1 MACGHQACGCTSL
14 RTTSTLFIHR
24 TRGTQGLHGPASNP
38 IHPSIH
44 SIVTSS
50 LDLNPSTE
58 EMGAIQEDDD
68 ISSPVLMH
76 PTSDAALTTAAA
88 ALAESTADVTPI
100 TSSTWTTTSYS
111 SSEPH
116 LHDHSST
123 PKAIAPARIVDKNW
137 ARVRQKMIGAG
148 SDIHSSHSS
157 NISETDLQGA
167 YAKSHLSAV
176 SSSSRPPSTTQTEP
190 SKALSG
196 MEDTGST
203 PATGLRGVLGFRT
216 VVVQRTQLRKM
227 EKEIEKALARHANDQ
242 SQPRSRAVARM
253 GTSTRGMIPG
263 APYNLMVMPEPT
275 NVDRSLVDELSDIL
289 LRWKNLTV
297 EVPCK
302 PVIFRTLAKML
313 LADRPEPLSRADSMA
328 VLNLFDQMRYMFP
341 LKNDP
346 EDIQEVLWC
355 INLLSRKYACKKGRV
370 IFTVRELLG
379 PKVLTATRYWVE
391 PVSKYPMSMDE
402 PIRVF
407 GRAASDLV
415 LSSPVAYAEQS
426 ELMRS
431 LILDLMLFIKEF
443 MSPSYLDGIVSKETV
458 SVLVRYILAVFSVE
472 YPEIQQQERVSTDNF
487 RTPYDEQSL
496 SRRTSI
502 ATEVSQEYAPVTPPP
517 RSPVSPNVS
526 GENFQARS
534 LPPQVPNM
542 VMDEQLNPVLYHARA
557 YFDTLWSS
565 GYQEAII
572 NQLKTEKLV
581 AHQPEPSER
590 LSQLLLQ
597 LSVMHR
603 AAFFKPMIA
612 CVASDSTQFVTD
624 YLCILSCLETHM
636 ELVDLYMK
644 DADMICVIMMTDVGP
659 ERPRLDSQT
668 QVLKWGSCTVG
679 QCVVILEFIYAIKR
693 LSRSGDNHQVEIG
706 KMFLID
712 LERKLGLYLVSKEKR
727 ILVPRPLRV
736 LLCLVFYE
744 IRMLCKTIHRPGWM
758 SRILD
763 WAINHDLPSEAGNTQ
778 GTPNGFSDTMRL
790 RIKHIYNSVDGLIGE
805 HRDRSRDTRKVF
817 NNITATSRTVSSSSN
832 KQSTTLDAFK
842 RTDESIVRKK
852 APRSP
857 RLGRLPDIQLDETV
871 AVLKLLITVHSAIH
885 ASEYLQLIEPLWSIY
900 CLESRPKVASSAA
913 FLFVKCADI
922 APKTIYNLV
931 IRDLTSEDPYKR
943 LSAIERLH
951 GLFDHRNELLSQPYV
966 IDPSS
971 RGPFRTTT
979 IQVPFVISEVG
990 SNRYTMDEPR
1000 WLTELKSAG
1009 NFPPDIRRRFQ
1020 ELGWGEKDQQEM
1032 EMTRRIQTPLMLSWT
1047 GYLDE
1052 DYENKSNFGWTHTV
1066 LPQDR
1071 HATILI
1077 PVLNSLNLGTIELL
1091 DDKSVGVRTAASNFL
1106 SDYIRN
1112 EPVLLVRSFFA
1123 EIASARP
1130 DRQRDLISRLH
1141 LLLSFSSNL
1150 PPAFA
1155 FALFNHLLGLLKWF
1169 QRNSKPLGLDMLAV
1183 VLPLLADVVPST
1195 NDIVFKDFKRNKVDV
1210 FFATMGRFWFKP
1222 NLTPESMFPSKLTN
1236 FGQVLPRLDIPHQ
1249 LFQMAMININQVQFM
1264 TSFLVRFP
1272 LEVHDIKA
1280 NIGRFSRMPKLDA
1293 AVAAAGPKMEDNQY
1307 LPDVSRRKAH
1317 FIPASSIRDRSLRS
1331 LSSLRARAWLCFV
1344 LNLIQRMEKNNVER
1358 LEVMNIFN
1366 GVNVIL
1372 LEHGNDL
1379 GIVGQALD
1387 VYVTAAMRL
1396 RRFFASQNG
1405 YSLIFPALFKIYCDS
1420 WAIKQVQEIIDA
1432 VFYRFYLVHQ
1442 EAFVLQ
1448 SLGAIV
1454 PLMLRGMSSEQ
1465 SDIVARGLFAFLEAL
1480 DQPTTACR
1488 ANSLGVQSL
1497 AEPYQQRST
1506 YGPQLEIPSWMR
1518 SFIPADSK
1526 LFQSS
1531 NLLQKREFTI
1541 ADSIKLFLAI
1551 IAYDPGS
1558 LRSEQFVRVL
1568 KMIMPYFLDKEPTLM
1583 AHGLGSL
1590 IEIFARFS
1598 RSSRPLTPTSFV
1610 PPPVAP
1616 RQVQD
1621 TEDSRSDVSRFALFS
1636 SPLYNNQAVKG
1647 KTWAQNDRVAVKHEF
1662 MCLVQLFCDRGGKL
1676 ADTQHQQMAALIRSL
1691 VKDYSHLKIP
1701 CTTEWIKDYI
1711 KSVVLTNHS
1720 ASLSSNAAS
1729 YIVVQFSSILRT
1741 HYKSIDFSGFLD
1753 GLLLVVEDHRR
1764 LLQTS
1769 PELCNIFRERI
1780 ANPAL
1785 TVAVKGEWTTDSI
1798 YISQASFCSSLV
1810 DLILAMINSANT
1822 DTISELEQASPTPRF
1837 IAYIVIPLCLR
1848 FKTRFHDNFLD
1859 ILEMQFWLRMLGL
1872 VVKAAEYDPTSRRSS
1887 RTAELLAPV
1896 LNVTRVNKKR
1906 PSIDAISPLSPQQ
1919 VHVTLPP
1926 AATAPLSA
1934 NLSPQT
1940 PAQSTMPSL
1949 QINDNDHNED
1959 VDQPPTLE
1967 SPLNASPGLMVD
1979 FIALRIIMVRGERY
1993 LTYHPGCWLDIFSII
2008 KKYFSLHASVAHSFS
2023 SPAASGIGIIRQN
2036 SSSGSGPTS
2045 PNISTPFPGS
2055 PRVDGP
2061 MTPRTRQA
2069 SGAFSYFPS
2078 LLRSSGEMTP
2088 FPGPTHTK
2096 ENIPTTGMGFILWSF
2111 AETIIFNR
2119 LPLMIM
2125 MRPFLLDQLRLL
2137 DRQPQTRSL
2146 RHSRAAST
2154 ASSNSP
2160 AFYWPSPAIGSTSP
2174 GISPLHPRTES
2185 GANETIASQDPAE
2198 VKRRQREERRKQW
2211 KSWSKPTLTMNALT
2225 AMDEPLQGPT
2235 SPMSPR
2241 PVIKS
2246 HQRQLSLAS
2255 ISEHGGI
2262 GASNTPRLSISRHQN
2277 KSQRLESEKAEQVLP
2292 KVLVERANRS
2302 LRHVRTMLNASL
2314 DGRTTFS
2321 DAGTPMYPEKQPLP
2335 SPGLSPSMAR
2345 FGDKRDSSQ
2354 FLSADSAQG
2363 HGHQFLVPGRYERQ
2377 PVSPGFG
2384 SMFLA
2389 REAAL
2394 KASTNP
2400 PISEPS
2406 TPGPLSVQPSQHQ
2419 HPLSLTV
2426 PNPIPS
2432 PGRVSIS
2439 TNFSNSD
2446 GVRRRAE
2453 TSDDSP
2459 YFVNVSPSL
2468 TKRRGLERQSL
2479 PTINIEDSSHLGTSP
2494 PVTATSTDSMS
2505 KKARNILI
2513 PRIITSPPPI
2523 AESVE
2528 IPYLEA
2534 PAELSPAVGQSR
2546 KEREPIRRVDSRHT
2560 EDGTSTLSGGV
2571 SISRRCSLSIQDQ
2584 TDYQMACLQART
2596 KIFMQNI
2603 VEETRTVLACFPSV
2617 FSIGSLASS
2626 TFSSANP
2633 APSVANAPPGPSSTI
2648 PVAAATESDVL
2659 GQQSNPI

>member
-1 MACGHQACGCTSL
+1 
-14 RTTSTLFIHR
+14 
-24 TRGTQGLHGPASNP
+24 
-38 IHPSIH
+38 
-44 SIVTSS
+44 
-50 LDLNPSTE
+50 
-58 EMGAIQEDDD
+58 MGVIQEDDD
-68 ISSPVLMH
+68 NANPVLMH
-76 PTSDAALTTAAA
+76 PTSDAALTTTAA
-88 ALAESTADVTPI
+88 ALAESTTDATPI
-100 TSSTWTTTSYS
+100 TSSTWTTASYS

-116 LHDHSST
+116 LHENSPTIEDIT
-123 PKAIAPARIVDKNW
+123 PTRIVDRNW

-148 SDIHSSHSS
+148 SIIQSNQSS
-157 NISETDLQGA
+157 NISETDLQEA
-167 YAKSHLSAV
+167 YAKSHPSAV

-190 SKALSG
+190 SKTFPG
-196 MEDTGST
+196 MEDIGST

-242 SQPRSRAVARM
+242 SQPRSRTVARM
-253 GTSTRGMIPG
+253 GTGTRVMIPG

-302 PVIFRTLAKML
+302 PAIFRTLAKML
-313 LADRPEPLSRADSMA
+313 LADRPEPLSRADSMS

-355 INLLSRKYACKKGRV
+355 INLLSRKYACKKERV

-379 PKVLTATRYWVE
+379 PKVLTATVPLSSRNLHAMVASLVMLLNEQVQLPQEAQDRRLQNDIADLIERMRIGDLGIGREPVSDQELQEHMSQVALLCALFECLRLRDQAVVHFLVHDMIPRYWVE
-391 PVSKYPMSMDE
+391 PVPKYPMSMDE

-415 LSSPVAYAEQS
+415 LSAPVAYAEGS
-426 ELMRS
+426 ELMKS

-443 MSPSYLDGIVSKETV
+443 MSPSDLSGTVSKETV
-458 SVLVRYILAVFSVE
+458 STLVRYILAVFSIE
-472 YPEIQQQERVSTDNF
+472 YLEIQQQERVSTENS
-487 RTPYDEQSL
+487 RAPYDEQSL

-502 ATEVSQEYAPVTPPP
+502 VTEVSQEYASVTPPP

-534 LPPQVPNM
+534 LPPQVPNL
-542 VMDEQLNPVLYHARA
+542 VVDEQSYPVLYHARA
-557 YFDTLWSS
+557 YFDALWSS
-565 GYQEAII
+565 GYQEVII
-572 NQLKTEKLV
+572 SQLKAEMENISFRRLVQLYYRIVLGSSIAIGSDVLSSTLGMFFNKLV
-581 AHQPEPSER
+581 DHQPEPSER

-636 ELVDLYMK
+636 GLVDLYMK
-644 DADMICVIMMTDVGP
+644 DADMICVITMTDVGP

-763 WAINHDLPSEAGNTQ
+763 WAINHNLPSEAGNTQ

-805 HRDRSRDTRKVF
+805 HKDRNRDTRQVF
-817 NNITATSRTVSSSSN
+817 NSIAATSRAIPSLSN
-832 KQSTTLDAFK
+832 KQPATLDASK
-842 RTDESIVRKK
+842 RTGGSIAKK
-852 APRSP
+852 KVPRSL
-857 RLGRLPDIQLDETV
+857 RLGRLPDIQMDETV

-885 ASEYLQLIEPLWSIY
+885 ASEYLQLIEPLWNIY
-900 CLESRPKVASSAA
+900 CIESRPNIASSAA

-922 APKTIYNLV
+922 APKAIYDLV
-931 IRDLTSEDPYKR
+931 IRDLTSEDPHKR

-951 GLFDHRNELLSQPYV
+951 VLFDHRNELLSQPYV

-1009 NFPPDIRRRFQ
+1009 NFPPDIRKRFQ

-1032 EMTRRIQTPLMLSWT
+1032 EMTRRVQTPLMLSWT

-1071 HATILI
+1071 HATIMI

-1091 DDKSVGVRTAASNFL
+1091 DDKAAGVRTAASNFL

-1123 EIASARP
+1123 EITHARS

-1169 QRNSKPLGLDMLAV
+1169 QRNSKSLGLDMLAA
-1183 VLPLLADVVPST
+1183 VLPLLADVVSST

-1210 FFATMGRFWFKP
+1210 FFSTMGRFWFKP
-1222 NLTPESMFPSKLTN
+1222 NLTPESMFPSKLTS
-1236 FGQVLPRLDIPHQ
+1236 FGQVLPRFGIPHQ
-1249 LFQMAMININQVQFM
+1249 LFQMAMVNINQVQFM

-1272 LEVHDIKA
+1272 LEVQDIKA
-1280 NIGRFSRMPKLDA
+1280 SIGRFSRMPKPDT

-1317 FIPASSIRDRSLRS
+1317 FIPISSTRDRSLRS

-1344 LNLIQRMEKNNVER
+1344 LNLIQRMEKHNMEH
-1358 LEVMNIFN
+1358 LELMNIFN
-1366 GVNVIL
+1366 GVNVVL

-1448 SLGAIV
+1448 SMGAIV

-1465 SDIVARGLFAFLEAL
+1465 SDIVARGLFGFLESL
-1480 DQPTTACR
+1480 DQPTTAYR
-1488 ANSLGVQSL
+1488 AKLLGVQSL
-1497 AEPYQQRST
+1497 AEPYQQKST

-1568 KMIMPYFLDKEPTLM
+1568 KMILPYFLDKEPTLM

-1590 IEIFARFS
+1590 IGIFARFS
-1598 RSSRPLTPTSFV
+1598 KSSRPLTPASFV

-1621 TEDSRSDVSRFALFS
+1621 TEDSQCDVSRFALFS
-1636 SPLYNNQAVKG
+1636 SPLYNKQAVKG

-1691 VKDYSHLKIP
+1691 VRDYSYLKIP
-1701 CTTEWIKDYI
+1701 CTTEWVKDYI
-1711 KSVVLTNHS
+1711 KSVVLPNHS
-1720 ASLSSNAAS
+1720 ASLSSNAVS
-1729 YIVVQFSSILRT
+1729 YIVIQFSSILRT

-1753 GLLLVVEDHRR
+1753 GLLLAVEDHRQ
-1764 LLQTS
+1764 LLRTS
-1769 PELCNIFRERI
+1769 SKLCSIFRERI

-1798 YISQASFCSSLV
+1798 YISQARFSSSLV
-1810 DLILAMINSANT
+1810 DLILAMINSADT

-1872 VVKAAEYDPTSRRSS
+1872 IVKAAEYDPTSRRSS

-1896 LNVTRVNKKR
+1896 LNATRVNKKR
-1906 PSIDAISPLSPQQ
+1906 PSVDGTSPLSPQQ
-1919 VHVTLPP
+1919 LRTSMPSI
-1926 AATAPLSA
+1926 AAAPLSS

-1959 VDQPPTLE
+1959 VDQPPPLD

-2036 SSSGSGPTS
+2036 SSNGSGPTS

-2061 MTPRTRQA
+2061 MTPRTRQ
-2069 SGAFSYFPS
+2069 SNSSFSYFPS
-2078 LLRSSGEMTP
+2078 LLRSSGEMMA
-2088 FPGPTHTK
+2088 FPVPTHTK

-2137 DRQPQTRSL
+2137 DRQPQTRSF
-2146 RHSRAAST
+2146 RHSRTTST
-2154 ASSNSP
+2154 SSSNSP

-2174 GISPLHPRTES
+2174 GTSPLHPRTES
-2185 GANETIASQDPAE
+2185 GANETFASQDPAE
-2198 VKRRQREERRKQW
+2198 AKRRQREERRKQW
-2211 KSWSKPTLTMNALT
+2211 KSWSKPTLTMNAFT
-2225 AMDEPLQGPT
+2225 SMDEPLQEPT

-2241 PVIKS
+2241 PFIKS

-2255 ISEHGGI
+2255 ASEHGGV
-2262 GASNTPRLSISRHQN
+2262 GVSSTPRISIQRHHN
-2277 KSQRLESEKAEQVLP
+2277 KSQRLEPEKAEHVLP

-2302 LRHVRTMLNASL
+2302 MGHVRAMLNASS
-2314 DGRTTFS
+2314 DGRTTLS
-2321 DAGTPMYPEKQPLP
+2321 DAGIPMYPEKQPSP
-2335 SPGLSPSMAR
+2335 SPGLSPSMAH
-2345 FGDKRDSSQ
+2345 FGDKRESSQ

-2363 HGHQFLVPGRYERQ
+2363 HDNQFLVPGRHERQ

-2394 KASTNP
+2394 KASENP
-2400 PISEPS
+2400 PISELWA
-2406 TPGPLSVQPSQHQ
+2406 PGSLSVQQPQHQ

-2426 PNPIPS
+2426 PSPISP
-2432 PGRVSIS
+2432 PGRVSMS
-2439 TNFSNSD
+2439 TSFSNSD

-2459 YFVNVSPSL
+2459 YFVNVSPPL
-2468 TKRRGLERQSL
+2468 TKRKGLERQSL
-2479 PTINIEDSSHLGTSP
+2479 PTINIEDSSHLGPSSP
-2494 PVTATSTDSMS
+2494 MTATSTDSVS
-2505 KKARNILI
+2505 KKAR
-2513 PRIITSPPPI
+2513 
-2523 AESVE
+2523 
-2528 IPYLEA
+2528 
-2534 PAELSPAVGQSR
+2534 
-2546 KEREPIRRVDSRHT
+2546 
-2560 EDGTSTLSGGV
+2560 
-2571 SISRRCSLSIQDQ
+2571 
-2584 TDYQMACLQART
+2584 
-2596 KIFMQNI
+2596 
-2603 VEETRTVLACFPSV
+2603 
-2617 FSIGSLASS
+2617 
-2626 TFSSANP
+2626 
-2633 APSVANAPPGPSSTI
+2633 
-2648 PVAAATESDVL
+2648 
-2659 GQQSNPI
+2659 